1 MIFLRTLARG
11 ARYDA
16 YFATFDHMRTAY
28 CVQVKFH
35 SGVTDD
41 WAVQQIRDFAAQ
53 KDRMDDGYTKIGW
66 VVTFA
71 PSFSAECVQLAK
83 EHSIGLFTGTDL
95 ARMILESG
103 IKVHMRTET

>member
-1 MIFLRTLARG
+1 
-11 ARYDA
+11 
-16 YFATFDHMRTAY
+16 MRTAY
-28 CVQVKFH
+28 CVQAKFH

-41 WAVQQIRDFAAQ
+41 WAVQQIRDFTAQ
-53 KDRMDDGYTKIGW
+53 KDRMVDGYTKIGW
-66 VVTFA
+66 G
-71 PSFSAECVQLAK
+71 FSAECVQLAK